1 MKNKDDLGNN
11 IFDFLK
17 GKGVPISISDANDE
31 DTLDPEEGVRFY
43 SNDPNIMVTIDKENN
58 ELKLSKSKHVE
69 DDRMD
74 SIHKGVQKL
83 AQNHMFSFDYKIFGK
98 SIKPKHSSYKA
109 KVNKMKQEQEAVT
122 EASLGKM
129 YGSAKTSYQPLEAVK
144 IVVRHGKPVNEEIRG
159 ARSRQISKLFIQ
171 RGDER
176 FALPHKSLAGARAMA
191 RHVHNG
197 GEVHDTVGSAINEM
211 VNNIDSLSKFARY
224 VENKNLVNEE
234 NDSLVILAK
243 ESVQNLRQSL
253 KKLSGAK
260 TYAKAVETIDFTN
273 SLEITNEESDLTD
286 LFVEKHIDNNV
297 LNAFPTINKLLSVQQ
312 KMDEYISDKIENI
325 NIQMPIAEEGIEY
338 PNKHSEIAH
347 KLTQISEYIDDKV
360 VKNFVENCSTRI
372 LKGSKLDE
380 QSLMN
385 IKKLIAKTN
394 NESVAK
400 DTDEILEFVDFT
412 KKLDNIVQ

>member
-17 GKGVPISISDANDE
+17 GKGVPISISNANDE

-224 VENKNLVNEE
+224 VENKNLVNED

-394 NESVAK
+394 NESIAK
-400 DTDEILEFVDFT
+400 NTDEILEFVDFT

>member
-69 DDRMD
+69 DERMD

-98 SIKPKHSSYKA
+98 SIKRKHSSYKA

-144 IVVRHGKPVNEEIRG
+144 IVVRHGMPVNEEVRG

-211 VNNIDSLSKFARY
+211 VHNIDSLSKFARY

-234 NDSLVILAK
+234 NDSLVVLAK

-325 NIQMPIAEEGIEY
+325 NIQMPIAEEGVEY
-338 PNKHSEIAH
+338 PNKSSEIAH

-360 VKNFVENCSTRI
+360 VKNFVENCSTKI

-380 QSLMN
+380 HSLMN

-394 NESVAK
+394 NESIAK

>member
-31 DTLDPEEGVRFY
+31 DTLDPEKGVRFY

-69 DDRMD
+69 DERMD

-98 SIKPKHSSYKA
+98 NIKPKHSSYKA

-211 VNNIDSLSKFARY
+211 VSNIDSLSKFARY

-260 TYAKAVETIDFTN
+260 SYAKAVETIDFTN

-338 PNKHSEIAH
+338 PNKNSEIAH

-360 VKNFVENCSTRI
+360 VKNFVENCSTKI

-380 QSLMN
+380 HSLMN
-385 IKKLIAKTN
+385 IKKLIARTN
-394 NESVAK
+394 NESITK

>member
-1 MKNKDDLGNN
+1 MKNKEDLGNN

-17 GKGVPISISDANDE
+17 GKGVPLSISDANDE
-31 DTLDPEEGVRFY
+31 DTLDPEQGVRFY
-43 SNDPNIMVTIDKENN
+43 SNDPNIMVTIDKDNN

-69 DDRMD
+69 DERMD
-74 SIHKGVQKL
+74 SIHKGIQKL

-98 SIKPKHSSYKA
+98 TIKPKHSSYKA
-109 KVNKMKQEQEAVT
+109 KVNKMKQDQEAVT

-144 IVVRHGKPVNEEIRG
+144 IVVRHGKAVNEEIRG

-197 GEVHDTVGSAINEM
+197 GEVHDSVGSAINEM
-211 VNNIDSLSKFARY
+211 VNSIDSLSKFARY
-224 VENKNLVNEE
+224 VENKNLVNED
-234 NDSLVILAK
+234 NDSLVVLAK

-260 TYAKAVETIDFTN
+260 SYAKAVETIDFTN
-273 SLEITNEESDLTD
+273 SLEITNEESDLSD
-286 LFVEKHIDNNV
+286 LFVEKHIDNSV

-360 VKNFVENCSTRI
+360 VKNFIENCSTRI

-394 NESVAK
+394 NESIAK

-412 KKLDNIVQ
+412 RKLDNIVQ

>member
-17 GKGVPISISDANDE
+17 GKGVPISISNANDE

-224 VENKNLVNEE
+224 VENKNLVNED

-394 NESVAK
+394 NESIAK

>member
-17 GKGVPISISDANDE
+17 GKGVPISISDSNDE
-31 DTLDPEEGVRFY
+31 DTLDPEKGVRFY

-69 DDRMD
+69 DERMD

-98 SIKPKHSSYKA
+98 NIKPKHSSYKA
-109 KVNKMKQEQEAVT
+109 KVNKMKKEQEAVT

-211 VNNIDSLSKFARY
+211 VSNIDSLSKFARY

-260 TYAKAVETIDFTN
+260 SYAKAVETIDFTN

-338 PNKHSEIAH
+338 PNKNSEIAH

-360 VKNFVENCSTRI
+360 VKNFVENCSTKI

-380 QSLMN
+380 HSLMN
-385 IKKLIAKTN
+385 IKKLIARTN
-394 NESVAK
+394 NESITK

>member
-109 KVNKMKQEQEAVT
+109 KVNKMKQVQEAVT
-122 EASLGKM
+122 EAGLGKM

-159 ARSRQISKLFIQ
+159 ARSRQMSKLFIQ

-286 LFVEKHIDNNV
+286 LFVEKHVDNNV

-412 KKLDNIVQ
+412 KKLDDIVQ

>member
-234 NDSLVILAK
+234 NNSLVILAK

-394 NESVAK
+394 NESITK

>member
-69 DDRMD
+69 DERMD

-234 NDSLVILAK
+234 NNSLVILAK

-286 LFVEKHIDNNV
+286 LFVEKHVDSNV

-412 KKLDNIVQ
+412 KKLDDIVQ

>member
-286 LFVEKHIDNNV
+286 LFVEKHVDNNV

-412 KKLDNIVQ
+412 KKLDDIVQ